1 MAKIPP
7 SSHMGL
13 PHDQVVGLPFGNFGG
28 DSYHLF
34 IIVILGLVCWLHY
47 GIPMYTKFNGFIL
60 DFNHFLDFSIYGEHL
75 RSGDLFNLFQL
86 RLAVSGRKGP
96 PSFCQS
102 IIPSEGSESN
112 PFSKIYFS
120 NTYIYIYKYIYIYT

>member
-13 PHDQVVGLPFGNFGG
+13 PHDQVVGLPFGSFGG

-34 IIVILGLVCWLHY
+34 IIVIGLGLLATL
-47 GIPMYTKFNGFIL
+47 GYTKFNGFIL
-60 DFNHFLDFSIYGEHL
+60 DFNHFLDFGIYGEHL

-86 RLAVSGRKGP
+86 RLAVSGRKGAP
-96 PSFCQS
+96 IILSIHHSFRR
-102 IIPSEGSESN
+102 
-112 PFSKIYFS
+112 K
-120 NTYIYIYKYIYIYT
+120 